1 MLTLD
6 SIEVNEDK
14 EHQFQKPHH
23 FTSEDGKAVISQT
36 EPNFTQKQAGKKCSQ
51 TIYRLH
57 SLWKQFHL

>member
-23 FTSEDGKAVISQT
+23 FTSEDENAIISQT
-36 EPNFTQKQAGKKCSQ
+36 EPNFTQKQAGKKM
-51 TIYRLH
+51 
-57 SLWKQFHL
+57 